1 MPIPHSYP
9 TRRQAIRVG
18 LLVFAATLISFSDR
32 QVLAMLV
39 DPIRQSLHVS
49 DTAMS
54 LLYGFAFVILYSTAG
69 LPIGRLVDRYQ
80 RRGLLAAGVAIW
92 SLMTMACG
100 LANGYW
106 TLFAARIGVGV
117 GEACLT
123 PLACSLLADC
133 FEPRARGRAM
143 SFYLLGVYAGIA
155 LSMVAGGS
163 LYEALLHHSGLPV
176 IGRLAPWRGVFI
188 VISLPGLLIAAL
200 ALTISEP
207 ARQDSPPEQAVM
219 AAAGRADV
227 SLRAYLKA
235 NVLGIAAA
243 LGAHGLLAFAGY
255 AVMGWAP
262 SMLMRDFHASR
273 AFVGAI
279 LGGTALAGGVGGAL
293 AGALLCDRWTS
304 TGVRAAKFRVCAVG
318 AAVTGAGLALLFFA
332 TSASTAFAAVA
343 LCLTAI
349 PFASASGQVM
359 VQELFPNSL
368 RGQGSAIMV
377 LLMGLLGVGCGPLA
391 VGLLSSH
398 LFHERG
404 LVKAIVAAGLPASGG
419 AVLCYWVGRERYEAL
434 RRWNLRGG
442 RPAAAP
448 GAAISAPRPA

>member
-1 MPIPHSYP
+1 MSIGHSYP
-9 TRRQAIRVG
+9 TRRRAIHVG

-39 DPIRQSLHVS
+39 DPIRRDLHVS

-69 LPIGRLVDRYQ
+69 LPIGRLIDRYQ

-92 SLMTMACG
+92 SLMTIACG

-106 TLFAARIGVGV
+106 TLFGARIGVGV

-133 FEPRARGRAM
+133 FEPRTRGRAM

-155 LSMVAGGS
+155 LSMIAGGS
-163 LYEALLHHSGLPV
+163 LYDELLHSPGLPI
-176 IGRLAPWRGVFI
+176 IGRLAPWRAVFV
-188 VISLPGLLIAAL
+188 VIGLPGLLIAAL
-200 ALTISEP
+200 ALTIQEP
-207 ARQDSPPEQAVM
+207 ARQDLTPEE
-219 AAAGRADV
+219 AATPARGGTGIP
-227 SLRAYLKA
+227 LGAYLKA
-235 NVLGIAAA
+235 NASGVAAA
-243 LGAHGLLAFAGY
+243 LGAHGLLAFVGY

-262 SMLMRDFHASR
+262 SVLMRDFHESR
-273 AFVGAI
+273 GLVGVI
-279 LGGTALAGGVGGAL
+279 LGSVSLAGGVGGAL
-293 AGALLCDRWTS
+293 AGAVLCDRWTS
-304 TGVRAAKFRVCAVG
+304 RGIEAAKFRVCAVG
-318 AAVTGAGLALLFFA
+318 AAVTAAGLGLL
-332 TSASTAFAAVA
+332 AFAASGPTAFVAIA

-377 LLMGLLGVGCGPLA
+377 LLMGLLGVGCGPLT
-391 VGLLSSH
+391 VGLLSDR
-398 LFHERG
+398 LFHAHS
-404 LVKAIVAAGLPASGG
+404 LVTAMVVTGLPASGS
-419 AVLCYWVGRERYEAL
+419 AILCYFAGRGRYEAL
-434 RRWNLRGG
+434 RQCTLWGEQ
-442 RPAAAP
+442 PP
-448 GAAISAPRPA
+448 GACSPSISAPRPA